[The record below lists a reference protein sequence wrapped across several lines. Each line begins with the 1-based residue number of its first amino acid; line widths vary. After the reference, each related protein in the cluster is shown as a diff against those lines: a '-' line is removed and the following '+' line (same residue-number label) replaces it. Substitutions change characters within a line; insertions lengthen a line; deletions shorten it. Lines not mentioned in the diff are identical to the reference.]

1 MKKAPQ
7 PKLRRKA
14 ITARI
19 PSELYHQLHRLV
31 KEGWYRHDDD
41 VIEEALR
48 RFLSTHTPEEMEK
61 AILEDVEWGLRG
73 GK

>member
-1 MKKAPQ
+1 
-7 PKLRRKA
+7 
-14 ITARI
+14 
-19 PSELYHQLHRLV
+19 V

-48 RFLSTHTPEEMEK
+48 RFLSTHTPGEMEK